1 MNESEIKMEKII
13 NETVKQ
19 LKAGKIILY
28 PTDTI
33 WGIGCDATNSKVVGK
48 IFKLKQRVESKT
60 MIVLLDST
68 DRLKDYMD
76 EVPDIAP
83 DLINSVE
90 TPLTVVFPNAKNL
103 AKNLIADDKTVAI
116 RVVRSEFCKQLI
128 QRLGHPIVS
137 SSANISGRSAPVH
150 FGKISDEIKNGVD
163 YIVDLEQDSVKE
175 VKPSTI
181 IKLEKDGEF
190 KIIRS

>member
-1 MNESEIKMEKII
+1 MTKDEIIK
-13 NETVKQ
+13 ETVKY

-33 WGIGCDATNSKVVGK
+33 WGIGCDATNSKVVNK
-48 IFKLKQRVESKT
+48 IFKLKKRVESKT

-68 DRLKDYMD
+68 DCLQDFMED
-76 EVPDIAP
+76 VPDIAA

-103 AKNLIADDKTVAI
+103 AKSLIADDKTVAI
-116 RVVRSEFCKQLI
+116 RVVRNEFCKQLI
-128 QRLGHPIVS
+128 HGLGHPIVS

-150 FGKISDEIKNGVD
+150 FGKISDEIKKGVD
-163 YIVDLEQDSVKE
+163 YIVKLEQDSVKE

-190 KIIRS
+190 KIIRN

>member
-1 MNESEIKMEKII
+1 MDEIIK
-13 NETVKQ
+13 ETVKY

-33 WGIGCDATNSKVVGK
+33 WGIGCDATNAKVVHR

-68 DRLKDYMD
+68 DRLKDYM
-76 EVPDIAP
+76 EVVPEIAA
-83 DLINSVE
+83 DLINSVD

-103 AKNLIADDKTVAI
+103 AKNLIAEDKTVAI
-116 RVVRSEFCKQLI
+116 RVVRNEFCREIIRK
-128 QRLGHPIVS
+128 LGRPIVS
-137 SSANISGRSAPVH
+137 SSANISGMEAPLH

-163 YIVDLEQDSVKE
+163 YIVPLDQNSVKE

-181 IKLEKDGEF
+181 IKLEIDGEF
-190 KIIRS
+190 KMIRN